1 LARTILTGRGRF
13 LGVASFQVLA
23 MFRRGLFYNYLAIY
37 LRHFLG
43 LSVTET
49 TLFATLPMALN
60 IFFQTFIWGR
70 ISDRYQVR
78 RTLIILGE
86 LLAGAGTLVI
96 WYAHTFAA
104 TPRLAGYV
112 IICGLALVEAFWSMS
127 NIGWSA
133 LISDLYGEGE
143 RSRIQGQL
151 ASFGGAGRILGV
163 WSGGLLYDGLGLQY
177 AGWGFHQ
184 GALFGVAAA
193 VMLISVIPMW
203 FMPEGGIQAETQTAK
218 PGSQVNEESKH
229 AAGVFLFFLIAMIF
243 INFGRNAIAV
253 IQTQYLVLESGL
265 GVSSQVLSYIVNTQ
279 SVAMILAGLSAG
291 RLEKRLGNGNL
302 LMGATLMAVIALV
315 ILAFSMNLPLIY
327 LSNFIR
333 GLSEVL
339 ILATS
344 YTYASKL
351 IPAHRRGRQF
361 AVFNAT
367 FFLSWGLAGT
377 FIAGPVADLLMA
389 RGSTEV
395 FAYQMS
401 FLSAAMIALVGLLL
415 LGILITRER
424 ARRPVIQASN

>member
-1 LARTILTGRGRF
+1 MRRVLTGRGRF

-23 MFRRGLFYNYLAIY
+23 MFRRGLFYNYLSIY

-60 IFFQTFIWGR
+60 ICFQTFVWGR

-86 LLAGAGTLVI
+86 LLAGVGTLLI
-96 WYAHTFAA
+96 WYAHTFAT

-112 IICGLALVEAFWSMS
+112 IICGLALVEIFWSMS

-133 LISDLYGEGE
+133 LISDLYDETQ

-151 ASFGGAGRILGV
+151 ASFGGVGRILGV

-184 GALFGVAAA
+184 GALFWVAAV
-193 VMLISVIPMW
+193 VMLVSVLPMW
-203 FMPEGGIQAETQTAK
+203 FMPEGGLHMETPTATLDTGEHGYAE
-218 PGSQVNEESKH
+218 
-229 AAGVFLFFLIAMIF
+229 AASRAFLLFLIAMIF

-265 GVSSQVLSYIVNTQ
+265 GVSSQALSYIVNTQ
-279 SVAMILAGLSAG
+279 SVAMILAGLATG
-291 RLEKRLGNGNL
+291 HLEKRMGNGNL
-302 LMGATLMAVIALV
+302 LMGATLLAVLSLV
-315 ILAFSMNLPLIY
+315 ILAFSMNLYLIY

-401 FLSAAMIALVGLLL
+401 FLSAAAIALMGLLL
-415 LGILITRER
+415 LGALITRER
-424 ARRPVIQASN
+424 ARRR

>member
-1 LARTILTGRGRF
+1 M
-13 LGVASFQVLA
+13 GVASFQVLA
-23 MFRRGLFYNYLAIY
+23 MFRRGLFYNYLSIY

-60 IFFQTFIWGR
+60 IFCQTFVWGR
-70 ISDRYQVR
+70 ISDQYQIR

-86 LLAGAGTLVI
+86 LLAGIGTIVI
-96 WYAHTFAA
+96 WYAHTFAT

-112 IICGLALVEAFWSMS
+112 IICGLGLVEVFWSMS

-133 LISDLYGEGE
+133 LISDLYDAQQ
-143 RSRIQGQL
+143 RSQVQGRL
-151 ASFGGAGRILGV
+151 SSFGGAGRILGV
-163 WSGGLLYDGLGLQY
+163 WSGGLLYDGLGLKY
-177 AGWGFHQ
+177 AGWGFHE
-184 GALFGVAAA
+184 GALFAVAAI
-193 VMLISVIPMW
+193 VMVLSVIPMW
-203 FMPEGGIQAETQTAK
+203 FMPEGG
-218 PGSQVNEESKH
+218 V
-229 AAGVFLFFLIAMIF
+229 AGPSSPSDASNGKDGTSGVAGAFLLFLVAMIF

-279 SVAMILAGLSAG
+279 SVAMILAGLITG
-291 RLEKRLGNGNL
+291 RLERRLGNGNL
-302 LMGATLMAVIALV
+302 LLGATLAAVVSLV
-315 ILAFSMNLPLIY
+315 ILSTTLDLSLIY

-333 GLSEVL
+333 GLTEVL

-351 IPAHRRGRQF
+351 IPTHRRGRQF
-361 AVFNAT
+361 ALFNAT

-377 FIAGPVADLLMA
+377 LIAGPVADILMA
-389 RGSTEV
+389 RGATEV

-401 FLSAAMIALVGLLL
+401 FLSAAGITLIGLLL
-415 LGILITRER
+415 LGGLIFRQR
-424 ARRPVIQASN
+424 LRQAANHAPVDRPPG